1 MNNKTHKTPLNI
13 YVTLI
18 LFALVPMIVS
28 IIVSML
34 VLIGDS
40 KKQIKETMHN
50 YMVALVNE
58 AGENIAYYIEKEGT
72 ESGLSK
78 ETLDKEAK
86 LADILG
92 IDSDYMYV
100 VDGHTSTMLYHPDAS
115 KIGNP
120 VENEAVKGVVSKI
133 ASGKI
138 PDPEC
143 VEYKYKGAMKYA
155 AYYVSADGNLVVV
168 VTADE
173 EDVMQGAS
181 DITKIGLII
190 AGGLIALF
198 TVVAFLISRLLANPM
213 KTSVEALREVSEG
226 NIKYDWNATSHIK
239 EIYNIITSTK
249 GLQSELSSVV
259 NRVATGT
266 NSLNSAVG
274 EVSIAV
280 ETCNNAKDG
289 INQAV
294 EEMAKGATE
303 MAESV
308 QNNAASMSDIGNA
321 IDSIN
326 TVTTD
331 TDASVKTVDTIAKEA
346 KQTLNKLLEA
356 NDKTITTAE
365 EVARGIL
372 ESSEAVQ
379 KIEEAVRAITDI
391 ASQTNLLSLNASIEA
406 ARAGEA
412 GKGFAVVAG
421 EISKL
426 AQQSDDSAK
435 EIRIIIDNVV
445 KASDAN
451 IELTNKI
458 TESVK
463 NEGSVLAEVN
473 TAFDNVSSSLVTV
486 TEGIETITDM
496 MGTLNVDK
504 DAVVDEISTLS
515 SISEENAASTEET
528 SASTQEL
535 GANIE
540 NINMQTGNIVDITKE
555 IVAAMSYF
563 KV

>member
-13 YVTLI
+13 YATLI

-28 IIVSML
+28 IVVSML

-50 YMVALVNE
+50 YMVSLVNE
-58 AGENIAYYIEKEGT
+58 AGGNIACYIEREGT

-78 ETLDKEAK
+78 ETLDEEAK
-86 LADILG
+86 LADILD
-92 IDSDYMYV
+92 IDSDYMYI

-120 VENEAVKGVVSKI
+120 VENEAVKGVISKI
-133 ASGKI
+133 ANGKI

-143 VEYKYKGAMKYA
+143 VEYKYKDTMKYA

-173 EDVMQGAS
+173 DDVMQGVS

-289 INQAV
+289 INQAI

-356 NDKTITTAE
+356 NGKTIITAE

-445 KASDAN
+445 KASNAN

-486 TEGIETITDM
+486 TEGIETINDM

-555 IVAAMSYF
+555 IVTAMSYF

>member
-28 IIVSML
+28 IVVSML

-50 YMVALVNE
+50 YMVSLANE
-58 AGENIAYYIEKEGT
+58 AGGNIAGYIEREGT

-78 ETLDKEAK
+78 ETLDEEAK

-92 IDSDYMYV
+92 IDSDYMYI

-143 VEYKYKGAMKYA
+143 VEYKYKGTMKYA

-173 EDVMQGAS
+173 DDVMQGVS

-289 INQAV
+289 INQAI

-356 NDKTITTAE
+356 NGKTITTAE

-412 GKGFAVVAG
+412 GKGFAVVAD

-445 KASDAN
+445 KASNAN

-563 KV
+563 NV